1 LGGYTI
7 ASERMILLGIIV
19 FIITILYKLFI
30 ARNIDISDKEKDKYT
45 AFYIVE
51 VFILIIFGIIAWIL
65 PYSIN

>member
-1 LGGYTI
+1 
-7 ASERMILLGIIV
+7 MILLGIIV